1 MKPKG
6 NNEQAQK
13 CDIGY
18 NAHKPREKCPAK
30 NESCNKCRKIRRFPK
45 CAEVGK
51 ALLTCWIK
59 WTIQEMNIPVMSK
72 VLIGTYILQLLHVA
86 SLEIN
91 GINDN
96 QNVSEKDE
104 WCEFLEVG
112 NSTLFCQ
119 LDSGVYARVINTTQL
134 RQIAPNALLRKPRRH
149 WFPIANTRSNQR
161 VMSPFQYDLKNK
173 ELNVNFYLDVID
185 NKQTPILSGKH
196 CQALDLGQQVHK
208 IDVNFKE
215 LLDQHPGVQNTSR
228 AMPGTSSIE
237 IDPTVTPVVHGPR
250 RRPAACSSY
259 EKFSI
264 CVLTLSLLRS
274 HQ

>member
-6 NNEQAQK
+6 NNEQTQK
-13 CDIGY
+13 CDRYGY

-30 NESCNKCRKIRRFPK
+30 NESEKLDKTRKIRHFPK

-59 WTIQEMNIPVMSK
+59 WTIQEKNIPV
-72 VLIGTYILQLLHVA
+72 IGTYILQLLHVA

-104 WCEFLEVG
+104 WCEFLEVS

-161 VMSPFQYDLKNK
+161 VMSPFQYDLK
-173 ELNVNFYLDVID
+173 
-185 NKQTPILSGKH
+185 T
-196 CQALDLGQQVHK
+196 
-208 IDVNFKE
+208 
-215 LLDQHPGVQNTSR
+215 
-228 AMPGTSSIE
+228 
-237 IDPTVTPVVHGPR
+237 
-250 RRPAACSSY
+250 
-259 EKFSI
+259 
-264 CVLTLSLLRS
+264 RS
-274 HQ
+274 